1 MYLDRNQRIDSKV
14 IEAGETSPPGCDKD
28 WTTFVSQS
36 GGDGQLLE
44 ESHYHQVA
52 RDDRAQAQLLN
63 NEVGNIRLK

>member
-1 MYLDRNQRIDSKV
+1 
-14 IEAGETSPPGCDKD
+14 
-28 WTTFVSQS
+28 VSQS